1 MRSRKLMRRTGAVLM
16 AAPLTVGLLVTAPA
30 VAQDEPEATPVE
42 VEASALYASPM
53 TDAIPDTL
61 TNQFP
66 PQLFCVLQPQFC
78 TEDSQEVRDT
88 VGGLIGAVDEGA
100 QPEPVQPVPPDSVA
114 VAFAGGNTRYQSAV
128 KFALPE
134 VPADQQVDQFVVTF
148 VQGQPSYSVDSPA
161 FRQAAAAAVAA
172 AATRDPA
179 VFMDSFSKALA
190 EEPLSE
196 PVIGIEACP
205 LTQPFEAIAAPQAGS
220 DEDIPSNEVDGRAVA
235 AIDCLYGTNGTFD
248 LDAGTWSFD
257 LTFAFEAWSDGT
269 IENHG
274 LLLRPTGAPN
284 LAFGDPD
291 SSTNAQIVLDYSEAP
306 KATLATSE
314 PPPPYEPFEP
324 APQPSPA
331 AQPAPASPST
341 SGTGTTTI
349 SSPPST
355 GMFNTPAPTA
365 VTTGNELPAAPE
377 VAPGAGAGAT
387 PPVALDDTG
396 VPAAA
401 PGSLPYLWLLVPVFL
416 GGAYLLSKSLTEDLP
431 VATARAG
438 ALSRLLEARNP
449 TTA

>member
-1 MRSRKLMRRTGAVLM
+1 MRTRKLMRRTGAVLM

-30 VAQDEPEATPVE
+30 AAQDEPEAKPVE
-42 VEASALYASPM
+42 VEASALYASPI
-53 TDAIPDTL
+53 TDAIPNTL

-78 TEDSQEVRDT
+78 NEDSQEIREAVS
-88 VGGLIGAVDEGA
+88 GIIKGVDEGA
-100 QPEPVQPVPPDSVA
+100 QPEPVQPVPPDSLA

-128 KFALPE
+128 KFDLPE
-134 VPADQQVDQFVVTF
+134 VPADRQVDRFVVTF
-148 VQGQPSYSVDSPA
+148 VQGHPSYSVDSPA
-161 FRQAAAAAVAA
+161 FRQAVAAAVAA

-179 VFMDSFSKALA
+179 VFMDSFTKALA
-190 EEPLSE
+190 EAPLSE

-205 LTQPFEAIAAPQAGS
+205 LTKPFEPIDAPQAGS
-220 DEDIPSNEVDGRAVA
+220 DEDIPSNEVDGKPEPAV
-235 AIDCLYGTNGTFD
+235 DCLYGTNGSFD
-248 LDAGTWSFD
+248 LEAGTWSFD
-257 LTFAFEAWSDGT
+257 LTFAFEAWNDGT

-291 SSTNAQIVLDYSEAP
+291 TSTNAQIVLDYAEAP

-314 PPPPYEPFEP
+314 PPPPFGPFEP
-324 APQPSPA
+324 APQPEPA
-331 AQPAPASPST
+331 AEPAPAAPST
-341 SGTGTTTI
+341 SGTGTSTI

-355 GMFNTPAPTA
+355 GMFNAPAPTPLS
-365 VTTGNELPAAPE
+365 TGDDLPAAPE
-377 VAPGAGAGAT
+377 VAPGSDAGGM

-396 VPAAA
+396 VPAAV
-401 PGSLPYLWLLVPVFL
+401 PGSLPYLWLLLPVFL
-416 GGAYLLSKSLTEDLP
+416 GGAYLLAKSLTEDLP

-438 ALSRLLEARNP
+438 ALTRLLEARNP

>member
-1 MRSRKLMRRTGAVLM
+1 MRTRNLMRRTGAVLM

-30 VAQDEPEATPVE
+30 AAQDEPEAKPVE
-42 VEASALYASPM
+42 VEASALYASPI
-53 TDAIPDTL
+53 TDAIPNTL

-78 TEDSQEVRDT
+78 AENSQEIRDT
-88 VGGLIGAVDEGA
+88 VSGVIKAVDEGA
-100 QPEPVQPVPPDSVA
+100 QPEPVQPVPPDSLA
-114 VAFAGGNTRYQSAV
+114 IAYAGGNVRYQSAV
-128 KFALPE
+128 KFDLPE
-134 VPADQQVDQFVVTF
+134 VPADRQVDRFVVTF
-148 VQGQPSYSVDSPA
+148 VQRHPSYSVDSPA

-205 LTQPFEAIAAPQAGS
+205 LTKAFEPIAAPQAGS
-220 DEDIPSNEVDGRAVA
+220 DEDIPSDEVDGKSRPAV
-235 AIDCLYGTNGTFD
+235 DCLYGTNGSFD

-257 LTFAFEAWSDGT
+257 LTFAFEAWNDGT

-291 SSTNAQIVLDYSEAP
+291 TSTNAQILLDYSEAP

-314 PPPPYEPFEP
+314 PPPPYAPFDPAPEPQPAAEP
-324 APQPSPA
+324 APNS
-331 AQPAPASPST
+331 APA
-341 SGTGTTTI
+341 SGTGTSTI
-349 SSPPST
+349 TSPPST
-355 GMFNTPAPTA
+355 GMFNAPPPTPLS
-365 VTTGNELPAAPE
+365 TGDDLPAAPE
-377 VAPGAGAGAT
+377 VAPGAGAGGM
-387 PPVALDDTG
+387 PPVALDGTD

-416 GGAYLLSKSLTEDLP
+416 GGAYLLAKSLTEDLP

-438 ALSRLLEARNP
+438 ALTRLLEARNP